1 MPKAIDEILES
12 QCGPEK
18 GAETSTRSST
28 SSTPADEP
36 PLTLE
41 EVGRAA
47 DESMEL
53 ARDFFSMLGGFH
65 RKVSEKL
72 GGGRGGPLPR

>member
-1 MPKAIDEILES
+1 MPKAIDEILDN
-12 QCGPEK
+12 QCGPE
-18 GAETSTRSST
+18 AST
-28 SSTPADEP
+28 SSSASSSSDEAP

-41 EVGRAA
+41 EVGKAA

>member
-1 MPKAIDEILES
+1 MPKAIDEILEN
-12 QCGPEK
+12 QCGPE
-18 GAETSTRSST
+18 
-28 SSTPADEP
+28 TPAPAPASSSSDDAP
-36 PLTLE
+36 PLTFE

-47 DESMEL
+47 DEAGEL
-53 ARDFFSMLGGFH
+53 ARDFFSLLGGFH